1 MEKIIQRIFNTF
13 NNSQNHRIER
23 KIKIPKYLSGF
34 FQFEFLRN
42 GFFKQYDDKTI
53 NSIYFD
59 DKYSSFFKS
68 NLDGDFLRVKPR
80 LRWYGEDLM
89 NVNHEFKIKKGFVGI
104 KIINKEILKNI
115 SQREEIL
122 DKCNEYHNKVFQ
134 LQLNASSTI
143 KYKRSYFIHPSRIR
157 LTIDRK
163 IFSKQACVSNF
174 INMPFEVIEFKYKP
188 ELDTFFRENIFTKFN
203 RISLRMTKCSKYSES
218 MMI

>member
-1 MEKIIQRIFNTF
+1 MKKNIQKIFNTF
-13 NNSQNHRIER
+13 NNWQNHRIER
-23 KIKIPKYLSGF
+23 KIKIPKYLSEF
-34 FQFEFLRN
+34 LQFEFLRN

-68 NLDGDFLRVKPR
+68 NLDGDFLRIKPR
-80 LRWYGEDLM
+80 LRWYGKDLQ

-115 SQREEIL
+115 SQKDKIL
-122 DKCNEYHNKVFQ
+122 EKCNEYHSKAFQ
-134 LQLNASSTI
+134 LQLNVYSSI
-143 KYKRSYFIHPSRIR
+143 KYVRYYFIHPSRIR
-157 LTIDRK
+157 LTIDRE
-163 IFSKQACVSNF
+163 IFSKQASASNF

>member
-1 MEKIIQRIFNTF
+1 MEKVIQKIFNKF

-34 FQFEFLRN
+34 LLFEFLRN

-68 NLDGDFLRVKPR
+68 NLDGDFLRIKPR
-80 LRWYGEDLM
+80 LRWYGKDLI

-104 KIINKEILKNI
+104 KIINKEIFKNI

-122 DKCNEYHNKVFQ
+122 DKCNDYHNKIFQ

-163 IFSKQACVSNF
+163 IFSKQASVSNF

-188 ELDTFFRENIFTKFN
+188 ELDTFFREKIFTKFN

-218 MMI
+218 MLI